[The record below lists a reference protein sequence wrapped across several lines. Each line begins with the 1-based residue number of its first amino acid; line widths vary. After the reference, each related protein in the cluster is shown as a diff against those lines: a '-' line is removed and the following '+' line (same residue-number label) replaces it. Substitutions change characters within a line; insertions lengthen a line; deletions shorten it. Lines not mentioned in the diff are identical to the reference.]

1 MQIIAQILNHWYGEN
16 KRNLPWRDNKNPFI
30 VWVSE
35 IILQQTRISQGL
47 PYFQKFMK
55 NFPTIH
61 QLANAQE
68 DEVLLAWQGLG
79 YYSRARNM
87 HFTAKYIVNELNGE
101 FPKTFKELIKLKG
114 IGEYTA
120 AAIASF
126 CFDEAVPTID
136 GNVYRV
142 ITRLFDIDLPI
153 DKSEG
158 KKLVKNICEE
168 LIVNSLPK
176 EINQAIMDFG
186 AMLCTPQNPKCS
198 ICPLL
203 SKCLSK
209 AENNVNKRPVKSKR
223 ISCHLRYFYYL
234 YVYDNESVLIKKRSE
249 NDIWK
254 GLYEFPLI
262 ETIKKVKFSSIE
274 SDDVFKNLI
283 KKNKTKHIEFV
294 EVKPHILSH
303 QKIYTTFILLKTD
316 ELEKAGF
323 SKIKKV
329 HLDNYAFPTLI
340 SNFLKNNI

>member
-1 MQIIAQILNHWYGEN
+1 MQIIAQILNCWYDEN

-47 PYFQKFMK
+47 PYFKKFIK
-55 NFPTIH
+55 KFPTVNK
-61 QLANAQE
+61 LANAKE

-87 HFTAKYIVNELNGE
+87 HTTAKYIVGELNGI
-101 FPKTFKELIKLKG
+101 FPNSFKELIKLKG

-153 DKSEG
+153 DKSKG
-158 KKLVKNICEE
+158 KKTVKNICET
-168 LIVNSLPK
+168 LIVNYLAK
-176 EINQAIMDFG
+176 NINQALMDFG
-186 AMLCTPQNPKCS
+186 AMLCTPKNPKCS

-203 SKCLSK
+203 TKCLSK
-209 AENNVNKRPVKSKR
+209 AENTVNKRPVKSKK
-223 ISCHLRYFYYL
+223 ISYHLRYFYYL

-274 SDDVFKNLI
+274 CDDVFKNLT

-294 EVKPHILSH
+294 EVKPHILTH
-303 QKIYTTFILLKTD
+303 QKIHTTFILLKTNK
-316 ELEKAGF
+316 LEGCGYLR
-323 SKIKKV
+323 IKKE
-329 HLDNYAFPTLI
+329 DFNNYAFPTLI
-340 SNFLKNNI
+340 TNFMNR